1 MTKYN
6 GLVSNFIQGV
16 SQQPEVQRLEGQ
28 VTEQINCVSSVLDG
42 LIRRPCSEIVNC
54 NSMNLDTAQYY
65 EYSRGDGLEKYL
77 FVVIAGVLYVY
88 DLETGIQQPVTQS
101 TSYLNGQLNF
111 CTVKDTTFVVNTER
125 TTSMTEVT
133 PYFKKYDYLIYAKKA
148 SYGITYNI
156 DIKKQS
162 GAMATVGSITTDS
175 TVSLSSGTMNK
186 QLSLNTEDDVIRPLY
201 FQIVAWLPMNSPTT
215 TVIQYGNLIHI
226 SANDPLNIVVND
238 GNGDTELFCVHEE
251 VEDVTTL
258 PNIAPHGHRVKVLNR
273 DQDKEND
280 YYLEFITDQG
290 AGISIGHWK
299 ETYGDNY
306 KYIDKDT
313 MPHKIVR
320 ESNGSFTVDSID
332 WIDRNAGDDITNPIP
347 SFIDEKILAVLV
359 YQNRLVLSTSNT
371 ICASCTDDYYN
382 FFAPSVIESAATDP
396 IDATSSGNK
405 VTDLRHMFVFN
416 GSLIIVGRESQYIHS
431 SDIAFDSSHFAL
443 VPKINYL
450 TTLSCEPRASADNI
464 YLPYSY
470 GRYTGIR
477 TLGINDITNNVIGTE
492 LTDYVNNYLKGTCE
506 QIEVT
511 ANHSTAFIR
520 TLDYNGVYI
529 YQWYQRGDQLLQ
541 QAWHKWEFPELGTIR
556 HISIIDNYLYIISS
570 SVSHGFII
578 SKLNIKGDVFPNSD
592 IPIHLDY
599 VSEIT
604 GTEYPTYYDVTL
616 PDTYS
621 DITNLQIVLGNN
633 FESAGKVLVE
643 HIDYEVG
650 YGNILIL
657 KKENLPLVSGP
668 PIVYVGFPFTSSVLI
683 TNPTVKDFRGKAKLI
698 NKLKL
703 ERIYVKLEDTGYI
716 SINVTK
722 YNNTIQNIF
731 NGKVVGSSL
740 LLDREVA
747 IADYLFNIPVRDKI
761 DNVSIE
767 FFSDSYLPF
776 NIISMAWI
784 GTYKDKGRGTL

>member
-6 GLVSNFIQGV
+6 GVISNFIQGV
-16 SQQPEVQRLEGQ
+16 SQQPEIQRLEGQ
-28 VTEQINCVSSVLDG
+28 VTEQINCVSSVSDG

-54 NSMNLDTAQYY
+54 HTTNLDNAQYY

-77 FVVIAGVLYVY
+77 FVIIAGVLYVY
-88 DLETGIQQPVTQS
+88 DLETGEQKPVTQN
-101 TSYLNGQLNF
+101 TTYLNGKLNF

-125 TTSMTEVT
+125 TASVTEID

-148 SYGITYNI
+148 SYGIKYTI
-156 DIKKQS
+156 DIKNQS
-162 GAMATVGSITTDS
+162 GTIETVGSLTTDS
-175 TVSLSSGTMNK
+175 TVTLATDTMNK
-186 QLSLNTEDDVIRPLY
+186 QLSLDTEQDLIIPLY
-201 FQIVAWLPMNSPTT
+201 MQIAAWIPTGSPTT
-215 TVIQYGNLIHI
+215 TVEQYGNLIHI
-226 SANDPLNIVVND
+226 SANEELNIVVHD

-251 VEDVTTL
+251 IEDVTTL
-258 PNIAPHGHRVKVLNR
+258 PNTALHEHKVKVLNR

-280 YYLEFITDQG
+280 YYLEFIADKG
-290 AGISIGHWK
+290 GGIGTGHWK
-299 ETYGDNY
+299 ETYGGNY
-306 KYIDKDT
+306 KYINVET

-320 ESNGSFTVDSID
+320 NPDNSFTVSYIN
-332 WIDRNAGDDITNPIP
+332 WINRNAGDDITNPIP
-347 SFIDEKILAVLV
+347 SFINEKILAVLV

-371 ICASCTDDYYN
+371 VCASCTDDYYN
-382 FFAPSVIESAATDP
+382 FFAPSVIESANTDP

-431 SDIAFDSSHFAL
+431 SEITFDSSHFAL

-450 TTLSCEPRASADNI
+450 TTLSCKPKASANSI

-470 GRYTGIR
+470 GKYTGIR
-477 TLGINDITNNVIGTE
+477 ILGINDITNNVVGTE
-492 LTDYVNNYLKGTCE
+492 LTDYVSSYLEGTCE

-520 TLDYNGVYI
+520 TSDYNGIYV
-529 YQWYQRGDQLLQ
+529 YQWYQRGDELLQ

-570 SVSHGFII
+570 SVNHGFII

-604 GTEYPTYYDVTL
+604 GTEYSNYYDVTL
-616 PDTYS
+616 PGTYS
-621 DITNLQIVLGNN
+621 DITDIQIILGNN
-633 FESAGKVLVE
+633 FVSAGKALVKDV
-643 HIDYEVG
+643 DYEVG

-668 PIVYVGFPFTSSVLI
+668 PIVYVGFPFSSSVTI
-683 TNPTVKDFRGKAKLI
+683 TNPTVKDFRGKVKLI

-716 SINVTK
+716 DINVTK
-722 YNNTIQNIF
+722 YNNTIQNTF
-731 NGKVVGSSL
+731 NGKLINSSL
-740 LLDREVA
+740 LLNSEVA
-747 IADYLFNIPVRDKI
+747 ISDYLFNIPVRDKM
-761 DNVSIE
+761 DNVKIQ

-776 NIISMAWI
+776 KVLNMNWA
-784 GTYKDKGRGTL
+784 GTYKDKGRRTL